1 VSFLI
6 FHVYIE
12 SASNDS
18 LAYPFISIALY
29 LTTEPNRGRDIR
41 DWILIGWL
49 CMSSFRSWMKVVTH
63 ELQDQ
68 VILGIV
74 IGIIIGESWIFSS
87 NGCSDV

>member
-1 VSFLI
+1 
-6 FHVYIE
+6 
-12 SASNDS
+12 
-18 LAYPFISIALY
+18 
-29 LTTEPNRGRDIR
+29 
-41 DWILIGWL
+41 
-49 CMSSFRSWMKVVTH
+49 MSSFRSWMKVVTH